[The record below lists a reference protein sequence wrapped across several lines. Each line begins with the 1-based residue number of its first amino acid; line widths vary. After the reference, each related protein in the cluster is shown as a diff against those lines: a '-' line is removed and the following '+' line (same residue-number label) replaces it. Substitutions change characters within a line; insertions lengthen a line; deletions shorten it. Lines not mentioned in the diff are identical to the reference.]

1 MLEKC
6 FYAYPYA
13 ILKKHNILIQ
23 SLFYDVLKNHTVS
36 SQKLAH
42 N

>member
-6 FYAYPYA
+6 FYAYSYA

-23 SLFYDVLKNHTVS
+23 SLFYDVLKN
-36 SQKLAH
+36 QLY
-42 N
+42 NL